1 MAPIRIGFIGL
12 STKGWAAAALVP
24 PLLDPLLSSS
34 YTLTALCTTSEASAT
49 DTAKKYTELAGH
61 NVKAYYGDEGLKQIA
76 NDPNVDL
83 VAVSVKIPDHYK
95 AVTPAIEAGK
105 DIYIEWA
112 VGNGYKQTVEIA
124 EAAKRKGV
132 RVLVGVQSIQNASLQ
147 KVCAP
152 SFELERVVDI
162 LLCIAQGAR

>member
-49 DTAKKYTELAGH
+49 DTAKKYTELFGH
-61 NVKAYYGDEGLKQIA
+61 TIKAYYGEEGIHAIA
-76 NDPNVDL
+76 NDPEVDL

-95 AVTPAIEAGK
+95 AVMPALEAEK
-105 DIYIEWA
+105 DIYIEWSI
-112 VGNGYKQTVEIA
+112 GNGYKETVEIA
-124 EAAKRKGV
+124 ELAKKKGV
-132 RVLVGVQSIQNASLQ
+132 RVLVGAQGIQNSSLQ
-147 KVCAP
+147 KVSTYYVTPYTVTDGRCC
-152 SFELERVVDI
+152 VG
-162 LLCIAQGAR
+162 QGAR